1 MNRWTVLLPNT
12 LYLYWYLKGA
22 FKSIFIYQF
31 KCCFSF
37 LYFEF
42 FPATESLP
50 SEMNTLALTPAS
62 MVSSL
67 PSTPSFKSHLQMTT
81 GMAPPANSEPLDPT
95 FLLVWPHPQGITQ
108 IKGTRF
114 FPTSV
119 LPVVLFRDLQ
129 SGKGVIDD
137 GKMERTPLG
146 QSLKAVLLKTS
157 VDQLLK

>member
-1 MNRWTVLLPNT
+1 M
-12 LYLYWYLKGA
+12 
-22 FKSIFIYQF
+22 S
-31 KCCFSF
+31 
-37 LYFEF
+37 
-42 FPATESLP
+42 
-50 SEMNTLALTPAS
+50 TLALTPAS
-62 MVSSL
+62 MASSL

-81 GMAPPANSEPLDPT
+81 GMTPPANSEPLDPT

-137 GKMERTPLG
+137 GEKWKKLHLA
-146 QSLKAVLLKTS
+146 SH
-157 VDQLLK
+157 

>member
-1 MNRWTVLLPNT
+1 MNRWTVLLPHT
-12 LYLYWYLKGA
+12 LHLYWYLKGA
-22 FKSIFIYQF
+22 FKSIFIYQL

-81 GMAPPANSEPLDPT
+81 GMTPPANSEPLDPT

-129 SGKGVIDD
+129 SGKARVIDD
-137 GKMERTPLG
+137 GKKWKKLHLA
-146 QSLKAVLLKTS
+146 SH
-157 VDQLLK
+157 